1 MRRKLKITALFITI
15 IALPLLF
22 GCDDLYKN
30 YIRNDTDE
38 SISVA
43 YVTFSSDEVKTC
55 TLGLGKVFDKPTRDN
70 GEFFK
75 DAWVYDG
82 KEPGIRDNAF
92 HVDASSVFVITK
104 EEKVT
109 YTLDVAIAGD
119 KWNDEEMLYL
129 VERSGKIGRY
139 HPDDSMIKL
148 ENNRTSN
155 IDVYS
160 ADPHFMLVDEN
171 GDEKKSLGGYNLLLS
186 VDVESITV
194 S

>member
-15 IALPLLF
+15 IALPLLS

-55 TLGLGKVFDKPTRDN
+55 MLGPGEVFDKPTRDN

-82 KEPGIRDNAF
+82 KEPEIRDNAF

-109 YTLDVAIAGD
+109 YTLDVAIPSVTINLL
-119 KWNDEEMLYL
+119 K
-129 VERSGKIGRY
+129 RSGKLKYDYYGAPWEAEADLLGGVKR
-139 HPDDSMIKL
+139 L
-148 ENNRTSN
+148 NNNRLWPEG
-155 IDVYS
+155 
-160 ADPHFMLVDEN
+160 A
-171 GDEKKSLGGYNLLLS
+171 YNSYYDLIKMFW
-186 VDVESITV
+186 E
-194 S
+194 